1 MKNLVKRLI
10 QKKLKISFAE
20 SRFGELTEMFDERMR
35 GKDDQWVRPHPGPFV
50 WNKIEKKQGN
60 FSWQEAD
67 EYVVYAQE
75 HNQIIIATIWPYA
88 NWEQKSCKRKKARSP
103 FGKHF
108 SKYLSKPC
116 SMDNYKTFLLAL
128 VDRYDGD
135 GNNDMQGLTKPILYW
150 EIMNEPEFKMFFKG
164 KKDEFIEITRI
175 KEEFIANASH
185 ELKTPI
191 ASVRLAA
198 ESALT
203 SLERD
208 DGMTKT
214 FLEQILRDSDRMNEL
229 ISDLLDLS
237 AMESSDVFMESFDL
251 HEVIANEVSY
261 LSKQNKKR
269 IGYKKK
275 KVEINAN
282 FDDIS
287 LAVKNLIKN
296 ALKYSP
302 SEKNILIQVE
312 ENNQSVRCSFQD
324 FGSGISKSDQEKI
337 FERFYRVDKG
347 RSRKVGG
354 TGLGLAIVKH
364 ALDRNNAVI
373 EIVSELDYGSTFTIV
388 FEK

>member
-1 MKNLVKRLI
+1 M
-10 QKKLKISFAE
+10 
-20 SRFGELTEMFDERMR
+20 TE
-35 GKDDQWVRPHPGPFV
+35 
-50 WNKIEKKQGN
+50 
-60 FSWQEAD
+60 
-67 EYVVYAQE
+67 
-75 HNQIIIATIWPYA
+75 
-88 NWEQKSCKRKKARSP
+88 
-103 FGKHF
+103 
-108 SKYLSKPC
+108 
-116 SMDNYKTFLLAL
+116 
-128 VDRYDGD
+128 
-135 GNNDMQGLTKPILYW
+135 NN
-150 EIMNEPEFKMFFKG
+150 
-164 KKDEFIEITRI
+164 KDEFIEIARI

-237 AMESSDVFMESFDL
+237 TMESSDVFMETFDL
-251 HEVIANEVSY
+251 HDVLANEISY

-302 SEKNILIQVE
+302 PEENILIQVE
-312 ENNQSVRCSFQD
+312 ENDKSVRCSFQD
-324 FGSGISKSDQEKI
+324 FGSGISKPDQEKI
-337 FERFYRVDKG
+337 FERFYRVDPARGSIKPG
-347 RSRKVGG
+347 F
-354 TGLGLAIVKH
+354 GLGLSLA
-364 ALDRNNAVI
+364 RVI
-373 EIVSELDYGSTFTIV
+373 TRAHGGDLVLKSSEGGVNTFLMTIPTINLRD
-388 FEK
+388 

>member
-1 MKNLVKRLI
+1 M
-10 QKKLKISFAE
+10 
-20 SRFGELTEMFDERMR
+20 TE
-35 GKDDQWVRPHPGPFV
+35 
-50 WNKIEKKQGN
+50 N
-60 FSWQEAD
+60 
-67 EYVVYAQE
+67 
-75 HNQIIIATIWPYA
+75 T
-88 NWEQKSCKRKKARSP
+88 
-103 FGKHF
+103 
-108 SKYLSKPC
+108 
-116 SMDNYKTFLLAL
+116 
-128 VDRYDGD
+128 
-135 GNNDMQGLTKPILYW
+135 
-150 EIMNEPEFKMFFKG
+150 
-164 KKDEFIEITRI
+164 KDEFIEITRI

-251 HEVIANEVSY
+251 HDVIANEVSY

-302 SEKNILIQVE
+302 PEENILIQVD
-312 ENNQSVRCSFQD
+312 ENDKSVKCSFQD

-373 EIVSELDYGSTFTIV
+373 EIVSELDHGSTFTIV

>member
-1 MKNLVKRLI
+1 M
-10 QKKLKISFAE
+10 
-20 SRFGELTEMFDERMR
+20 TE
-35 GKDDQWVRPHPGPFV
+35 
-50 WNKIEKKQGN
+50 
-60 FSWQEAD
+60 
-67 EYVVYAQE
+67 
-75 HNQIIIATIWPYA
+75 
-88 NWEQKSCKRKKARSP
+88 
-103 FGKHF
+103 
-108 SKYLSKPC
+108 
-116 SMDNYKTFLLAL
+116 
-128 VDRYDGD
+128 
-135 GNNDMQGLTKPILYW
+135 NN
-150 EIMNEPEFKMFFKG
+150 
-164 KKDEFIEITRI
+164 KDEFIEIARI

-237 AMESSDVFMESFDL
+237 AMESSDVFMDTFDL
-251 HEVIANEVSY
+251 HDVIANEISY

-269 IGYKKK
+269 ISYKKK

-302 SEKNILIQVE
+302 PEENILIQVE
-312 ENNQSVRCSFQD
+312 ENDKSVRCSFQD
-324 FGSGISKSDQEKI
+324 FGSGISKPDQEKI
-337 FERFYRVDKG
+337 FERFYRVD
-347 RSRKVGG
+347 KVGG

>member
-1 MKNLVKRLI
+1 M
-10 QKKLKISFAE
+10 
-20 SRFGELTEMFDERMR
+20 TE
-35 GKDDQWVRPHPGPFV
+35 
-50 WNKIEKKQGN
+50 
-60 FSWQEAD
+60 
-67 EYVVYAQE
+67 
-75 HNQIIIATIWPYA
+75 
-88 NWEQKSCKRKKARSP
+88 
-103 FGKHF
+103 
-108 SKYLSKPC
+108 
-116 SMDNYKTFLLAL
+116 
-128 VDRYDGD
+128 
-135 GNNDMQGLTKPILYW
+135 NN
-150 EIMNEPEFKMFFKG
+150 
-164 KKDEFIEITRI
+164 KDEFIEITRI

-312 ENNQSVRCSFQD
+312 ENDQSVSVHSKTLALAFLTQIRKKSLKD
-324 FGSGISKSDQEKI
+324 FIELIKEDQEK
-337 FERFYRVDKG
+337 
-347 RSRKVGG
+347 
-354 TGLGLAIVKH
+354 
-364 ALDRNNAVI
+364 
-373 EIVSELDYGSTFTIV
+373 
-388 FEK
+388 

>member
-1 MKNLVKRLI
+1 M
-10 QKKLKISFAE
+10 
-20 SRFGELTEMFDERMR
+20 TE
-35 GKDDQWVRPHPGPFV
+35 
-50 WNKIEKKQGN
+50 
-60 FSWQEAD
+60 
-67 EYVVYAQE
+67 
-75 HNQIIIATIWPYA
+75 
-88 NWEQKSCKRKKARSP
+88 
-103 FGKHF
+103 
-108 SKYLSKPC
+108 
-116 SMDNYKTFLLAL
+116 
-128 VDRYDGD
+128 
-135 GNNDMQGLTKPILYW
+135 NN
-150 EIMNEPEFKMFFKG
+150 
-164 KKDEFIEITRI
+164 KDEFIEITRI

-251 HEVIANEVSY
+251 HDVIANEVSY

-312 ENNQSVRCSFQD
+312 ENDQSVRCSFQD
-324 FGSGISKSDQEKI
+324 FGSGISNQIRKKSLKDFIELIKEDQEK
-337 FERFYRVDKG
+337 
-347 RSRKVGG
+347 
-354 TGLGLAIVKH
+354 
-364 ALDRNNAVI
+364 
-373 EIVSELDYGSTFTIV
+373 
-388 FEK
+388 

>member
-1 MKNLVKRLI
+1 M
-10 QKKLKISFAE
+10 
-20 SRFGELTEMFDERMR
+20 TE
-35 GKDDQWVRPHPGPFV
+35 
-50 WNKIEKKQGN
+50 
-60 FSWQEAD
+60 
-67 EYVVYAQE
+67 
-75 HNQIIIATIWPYA
+75 
-88 NWEQKSCKRKKARSP
+88 
-103 FGKHF
+103 
-108 SKYLSKPC
+108 
-116 SMDNYKTFLLAL
+116 
-128 VDRYDGD
+128 
-135 GNNDMQGLTKPILYW
+135 NN
-150 EIMNEPEFKMFFKG
+150 
-164 KKDEFIEITRI
+164 KDEFIEITRI

-275 KVEINAN
+275 KVEIYAN

-302 SEKNILIQVE
+302 PEENILIQVD
-312 ENNQSVRCSFQD
+312 ENDKSVKCSFQD
-324 FGSGISKSDQEKI
+324 FGSGISKSDQEKLNI
-337 FERFYRVDKG
+337 VPSDVLPYILEENFFSDVLKLETFEINDFLFNLDSDEKMKNLILEKNQFLVIDYLLNKADSYKNL
-347 RSRKVGG
+347 KV
-354 TGLGLAIVKH
+354 
-364 ALDRNNAVI
+364 
-373 EIVSELDYGSTFTIV
+373 E
-388 FEK
+388 